1 MDYAV
6 QQLFHN
12 SISHSSLVRRTP
24 ALAALSWLLAASPLH
39 AYDVNDKLLIGGV
52 AAAAVQ
58 CQEIDGAAIGP
69 GRCEDGIPF
78 QPEISFNGQGKN
90 SAFVKLGF
98 AAGNGLNPV
107 SPFALAPWAADL
119 EADVKNINGRNRD
132 HLLTAWVRRR
142 FDLGNNMKLAVT
154 GGIIDSADYLD
165 GNAFANDEYGQFM
178 NEAFVN
184 APTGFLPSYDWGGA
198 VELERAPWSFRA
210 VVMQVGE
217 NDDGRGYTFYGGQAA
232 YTHNTSLGEGTYRVV
247 VGATNSKFLDP
258 MGVRQERL
266 SQITLSA
273 DQQLG
278 ETVGIFMRLGWQAG
292 DAAVT
297 HDRLYSGGLNI
308 RGGLWGRPDDI
319 IGIGFA
325 YLEGGNTGISS
336 TRAGEVYYKFAVT
349 GQMSLTGDIQL
360 MKDNMPGGSAK
371 GAIFSVRG
379 TKEF

>member
-52 AAAAVQ
+52 AAAVVQ

-210 VVMQVGE
+210 AVMQVGE
-217 NDDGRGYTFYGGQAA
+217 NDDGSGYTFYGG
-232 YTHNTSLGEGTYRVV
+232 E
-247 VGATNSKFLDP
+247 
-258 MGVRQERL
+258 
-266 SQITLSA
+266 
-273 DQQLG
+273 
-278 ETVGIFMRLGWQAG
+278 AG
-292 DAAVT
+292 
-297 HDRLYSGGLNI
+297 
-308 RGGLWGRPDDI
+308 
-319 IGIGFA
+319 
-325 YLEGGNTGISS
+325 
-336 TRAGEVYYKFAVT
+336 
-349 GQMSLTGDIQL
+349 
-360 MKDNMPGGSAK
+360 
-371 GAIFSVRG
+371 
-379 TKEF
+379 